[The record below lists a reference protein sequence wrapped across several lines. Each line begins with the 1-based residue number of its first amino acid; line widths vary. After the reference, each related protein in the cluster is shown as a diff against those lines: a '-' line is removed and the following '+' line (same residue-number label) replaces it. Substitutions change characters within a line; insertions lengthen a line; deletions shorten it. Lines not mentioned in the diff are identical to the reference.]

1 MIFSFIYKNI
11 NFIVFQLNNKS
22 TYFHKESNG
31 MNKMIHFGNLGIWA
45 ILHFVLES
53 FRINFKRSKEFLY

>member
-31 MNKMIHFGNLGIWA
+31 MNKMIHFGNLG
-45 ILHFVLES
+45 
-53 FRINFKRSKEFLY
+53 NFTFCFGEFSY